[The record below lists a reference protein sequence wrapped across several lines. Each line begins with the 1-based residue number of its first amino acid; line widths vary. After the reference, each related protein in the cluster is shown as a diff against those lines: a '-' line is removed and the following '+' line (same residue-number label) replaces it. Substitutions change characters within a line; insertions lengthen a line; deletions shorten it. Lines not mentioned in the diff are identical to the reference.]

1 MARPSI
7 AILALVGVMSTT
19 ALAFAAQTESSSCV
33 CATPF
38 AMGESPLS
46 HPEYV
51 TDVTPYRVITIDKRR
66 QTELQGATVRI
77 AAVPGVTTEWLQR
90 LVDESRSRSEGE
102 NSAWDPLALD
112 RTTAE
117 VRPSGDGFAIVIRSS
132 DRDTAKEV
140 LRRADALVM
149 R

>member
-1 MARPSI
+1 MIRLSI
-7 AILALVGVMSTT
+7 SVLALVGATT
-19 ALAFAAQTESSSCV
+19 ASTLAVAAQADSSACS

-51 TDVTPYRVITIDKRR
+51 TDVAPYTVMTIDKRR

-77 AAVPGVTTEWLQR
+77 AATPGVTTEWLQR
-90 LVDESRSRSEGE
+90 VVDESRSREASAY
-102 NSAWDPLALD
+102 SAWDPLALD

-117 VRPSGDGFAIVIRSS
+117 VRPSGDGFAIDIRSN
-132 DRDTAKEV
+132 DRGTAKEV
-140 LRRADALVM
+140 LRRAEALVM